1 MINKLRGEYQ
11 ALNGIA
17 DTCASFNSYTAEDK
31 YTFRRIIREGN
42 DAERCSE
49 YVRVNF
55 RFLPI
60 HTESA

>member
-11 ALNGIA
+11 VLNGIA
-17 DTCASFNSYTAEDK
+17 DICASFNSYTAEDK
-31 YTFRRIIREGN
+31 YTFRIIREGY

-60 HTESA
+60 RTESA